1 MYITLLKVNQTVLA
15 HMLMSALPKF
25 RNSIVSVVVYV
36 SAGTPE
42 DKLRL
47 FIINLIGGTPMSD
60 VCGFHLI

>member
-1 MYITLLKVNQTVLA
+1 
-15 HMLMSALPKF
+15 MLMSALPEC
-25 RNSIVSVVVYV
+25 RNFIVSVVVYV

-60 VCGFHLI
+60 VCGFYLICGY